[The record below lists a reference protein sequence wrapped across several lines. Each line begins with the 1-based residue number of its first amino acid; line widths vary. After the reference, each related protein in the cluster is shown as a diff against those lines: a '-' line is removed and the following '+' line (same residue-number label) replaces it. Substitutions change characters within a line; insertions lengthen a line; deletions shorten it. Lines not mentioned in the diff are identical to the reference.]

1 MANFS
6 HSRHPNR
13 ATAALSKKICGNA
26 AGGFVPAKTLY
37 DDVYGGPPKFGVS
50 TLSPRMED
58 YSEIFGSFQA
68 SRATSI
74 PVLDLPAVD
83 EAEVFFDVRSSSFDY
98 AEVFGGFNGLDFAV
112 SYEELVDQS
121 KGFDGDSSDEPWSP
135 AEFESLSEESEISGK
150 DRSFSNGSPHH
161 SLDGSTEFNISYH
174 KANQMSNEDLS
185 NGMTHVTQ
193 LHAVPGFTV
202 MVNSPLQQTEDKR
215 RPLQEADDSNV
226 NMDFSVDKLKAKHLK
241 KTLSQPPNG
250 SAGGHAFENDLRPQK
265 GSDNYGFFQR
275 DSLVGISEISLRTQ
289 PSELPPPCRPPP
301 LVDGE
306 KGDSSKLVSRRNCF
320 TSEGFSGDDSPPF
333 FDVEVDAS
341 SSAAVSA
348 AAIKEAMEN
357 AQAKIKSAREL
368 REKKKDGLQ
377 TSSKSGAKKDVKG
390 KEGKRGKIIDG
401 SIRINDES
409 MKGTC
414 EGEDTGST
422 LFVTEEKQ
430 KVTTIGP
437 EVPEFVEREKTY
449 TAAEKYAKD
458 TSEKESW
465 STRGPYTI
473 DESSEWKK
481 ATEFFELI
489 TTDESKNALEQV
501 NSKNTVV
508 QNKIHEHGWFEKAT
522 VDSFDK
528 HSENG
533 RKLKAAV
540 EDHELENL
548 EKKQGTKESRGSE
561 ENHVQSISMEEVCEQ
576 KDGENKIKVT
586 NEVCEWGEDKNSFTI
601 AKQLLGTNKR
611 SGGDRSTKVRKTWD
625 KSKVELTIK
634 QKEDDE
640 TLEADKMIE
649 IEEKHK
655 LFHEIVDNEDG
666 QMEAFEQNKSFK
678 GAFDQDENEKK
689 AQKDLEQ
696 VENQKE
702 LNHIFE
708 KVESE
713 RRPKVAVKQ
722 HENGKGLKQSLEQ
735 EINKKTQRQ
744 ALKLEEEK
752 RREKAQKREANKNV
766 HNSVNGN
773 KETRKNKKAC
783 QQENNEKR
791 FTEGRDKEDRETKL
805 SEESEVLDTQNMPS
819 GVIEQEKTKQV
830 LKDAVDGEDEKDL
843 DKEDEG
849 KEQIE
854 NNKEVKLAKGAQVLV
869 EEEYLPQSDVEHKLD
884 CSENTQSSQSSCDL
898 DKNSEKVKT
907 TQGSFAHE
915 ESSDTRTEAWDNEMQ
930 PGAVGRKNKVTDKT
944 IKAPSMAEKYFRME
958 GAGNDFNLDSP
969 VKKTSGEIKIKPKV
983 SETELEAFEIE
994 IMPSGSEKLKAVG
1007 KSQGN
1012 LEHEK
1017 NQGKVEDAFELP
1029 HLDNRVKKVGESASV
1044 IGQPNAEK
1052 IKSSSQVG
1060 SVSKNQEKEFARQW
1074 KEREDY
1080 SQAQATLNQ
1089 EEKKKT
1095 VPNHLVKENTEDK
1108 RKTEAVQPPRP
1119 EEKQRIRNS
1128 VQQGNASLTAERK
1141 EKTSNEVETE
1151 RMKRE
1156 RELENERLRKIEEER
1171 EREREREK
1179 DRMAVDLATLEARE
1193 RAFAESRERAER
1205 VALERLTAE
1214 ARQRAMSEARERLEK
1229 ACAEA
1234 REKSLAGKAAMEARI
1249 RAERSAVERATA
1261 EARERAAEKAMAER
1275 AACEARERVQRSVSD
1290 KFSASSRNHVLRQ
1303 SASSSDLQ
1311 DSSQGHLRYQY
1322 SSVYGDRFEGV
1333 EVESAQR
1340 CKARL
1345 ERHRRTAERA
1355 AKALAEKNMRDLLA
1369 QREQAERNR
1378 LAETLDAD
1386 VRRWSSGKEGNLRA
1400 LLSTLQYILG
1410 PDSGWHPIP
1419 LTEVITSAA
1428 VKKAYRK
1435 ATLCVHPDKL
1445 QQRGAS
1451 IHQKYICEKV
1461 FDLLKEAWNKFNSEE
1476 R

>member
-1 MANFS
+1 MENFS

-13 ATAALSKKICGNA
+13 ATAAFSKKICGNA
-26 AGGFVPAKTLY
+26 AGGFAPSKSLY

-58 YSEIFGSFQA
+58 YGEIFGSFQA
-68 SRATSI
+68 SRASSI

-83 EAEVFFDVRSSSFDY
+83 EAEVYFDVRSSSFDY
-98 AEVFGGFNGLDFAV
+98 SEVFGGFNGLDFAV

-121 KGFDGDSSDEPWSP
+121 KGMDGDSSDEPWSP
-135 AEFESLSEESEISGK
+135 AEFESLSEESDISGK

-174 KANQMSNEDLS
+174 KTNQMSNDDFS
-185 NGMTHVTQ
+185 NGTTHVTQ
-193 LHAVPGFTV
+193 LHGVSGFSV
-202 MVNSPLQQTEDKR
+202 MVDSSPLQED
-215 RPLQEADDSNV
+215 EASNV
-226 NMDFSVDKLKAKHLK
+226 NIDLIVDKLKAKHLR
-241 KTLSQPPNG
+241 KTLLHPPNG
-250 SAGGHAFENDLRPQK
+250 SAGGHAFENDLRTQK
-265 GSDNYGFFQR
+265 GSDNNGFFHR
-275 DSLVGISEISLRTQ
+275 EAFVGISEINLRTQ

-301 LVDGE
+301 IVDGE
-306 KGDSSKLVSRRNCF
+306 KGGSSKLAPYHNCF

-368 REKKKDGLQ
+368 REKIKDGLQ
-377 TSSKSGAKKDVKG
+377 TSHKSGSKKDVKG

-401 SIRINDES
+401 SNRIKDEIV
-409 MKGTC
+409 KGPC
-414 EGEDTGST
+414 EKASGST
-422 LFVTEEKQ
+422 LFVMEEKQ
-430 KVTTIGP
+430 KVTTAGP
-437 EVPEFVEREKTY
+437 EVPEYVEREKPH
-449 TAAEKYAKD
+449 AAAQKYAKD
-458 TSEKESW
+458 MSEKEIW
-465 STRGPYTI
+465 SNRGDYTI
-473 DESSEWKK
+473 DEASEWKE

-489 TTDESKNALEQV
+489 TTDESKKVVEQV
-501 NSKNTVV
+501 DNKNTAV
-508 QNKIHEHGWFEKAT
+508 QNTIHEHGQLEKAT
-522 VDSFDK
+522 VESFDK

-533 RKLKAAV
+533 GKQNAAT
-540 EDHELENL
+540 EDHGLENPEL
-548 EKKQGTKESRGSE
+548 KQGTNESFGYE
-561 ENHVQSISMEEVCEQ
+561 ENHVQSILKEEVCEQ
-576 KDGENKIKVT
+576 KDGEDKVKVT
-586 NEVCEWGEDKNSFTI
+586 NEVCEWGEVDNSFTI
-601 AKQLLGTNKR
+601 AKQLLGSNKR
-611 SGGDRSTKVRKTWD
+611 SSGNKSTRERKRWFED
-625 KSKVELTIK
+625 SKVEQPIK
-634 QKEDDE
+634 LKENDKISE
-640 TLEADKMIE
+640 TDKMIE
-649 IEEKHK
+649 IEEKCK
-655 LFHEIVDNEDG
+655 LFHASVDDKEK
-666 QMEAFEQNKSFK
+666 QTEAFEQNISFE
-678 GAFDQDENEKK
+678 GAFDQEENEKK
-689 AQKDLEQ
+689 VQKDLEQ
-696 VENQKE
+696 EENQKG

-713 RRPKVAVKQ
+713 RRPKVAAKH
-722 HENGKGLKQSLEQ
+722 HENGTGLKQSLQQ
-735 EINKKTQRQ
+735 EIYKKTQKQ

-752 RREKAQKREANKNV
+752 KREKAHKREANKNV
-766 HNSVNGN
+766 LKSVNGE
-773 KETRKNKKAC
+773 KETRKNMKAY
-783 QQENNEKR
+783 QQEINEKR
-791 FTEGRDKEDRETKL
+791 FTEGLDKEDIETKL
-805 SEESEVLDTQNMPS
+805 SHDFELLDTQNMPNEI
-819 GVIEQEKTKQV
+819 IEQVKTKQV
-830 LKDAVDGEDEKDL
+830 LKDAVDGEAEKDL
-843 DKEDEG
+843 DKADEV
-849 KEQIE
+849 KEKIE
-854 NNKEVKLAKGAQVLV
+854 SSKEVKLAKGAQLLV
-869 EEEYLPQSDVEHKLD
+869 EEEDLPQFDVEHKLD
-884 CSENTQSSQSSCDL
+884 CSEENSQSSQSTSDI
-898 DKNSEKVKT
+898 DKNSGKVKT
-907 TQGSFAHE
+907 TQGSFSFAHE
-915 ESSDTRTEAWDNEMQ
+915 ESGDIRTSEMQ
-930 PGAVGRKNKVTDKT
+930 PGAVGRKNKFIDST
-944 IKAPSMAEKYFRME
+944 IKAPNIAEKYFRTE
-958 GAGNDFNLDSP
+958 GAGKDFNLDNT

-994 IMPSGSEKLKAVG
+994 IKPSFGEGKLKAVG
-1007 KSQGN
+1007 QSQGN
-1012 LEHEK
+1012 LEHGK
-1017 NQGKVEDAFELP
+1017 NQCKGEDAFELP
-1029 HLDNRVKKVGESASV
+1029 HLDNRAKKVGQSASV
-1044 IGQPNAEK
+1044 IGQANANK
-1052 IKSSSQVG
+1052 IKSSSQMG
-1060 SVSKNQEKEFARQW
+1060 SVSENQEKEFARQW
-1074 KEREDY
+1074 KEREDCT
-1080 SQAQATLNQ
+1080 QAQATMNQ
-1089 EEKKKT
+1089 EEKRKT
-1095 VPNHLVKENTEDK
+1095 MPTHMVKENNTEDK

-1119 EEKQRIRNS
+1119 EEKLKNQKS
-1128 VQQGNASLTAERK
+1128 FQQVNAAAERK
-1141 EKTSNEVETE
+1141 EKTSGEVETE

-1156 RELENERLRKIEEER
+1156 REIENERLRKIEEER

-1193 RAFAESRERAER
+1193 RAFADSRDRSER
-1205 VALERLTAE
+1205 VAVERLTAE

-1234 REKSLAGKAAMEARI
+1234 REKSLSGKAAMEARI

-1290 KFSASSRNHVLRQ
+1290 KFAASTRNNVLRQ
-1303 SASSSDLQ
+1303 SSSSSDLL
-1311 DSSQGHLRYQY
+1311 DGSHLRHQY
-1322 SSVYGDRFEGV
+1322 SSVYGERFEGA

-1386 VRRWSSGKEGNLRA
+1386 VKRWSSGKEGNLRA